1 MTYSKELAIAVV
13 HTDNMGEILLTD
25 VRIYAYHGCLAE
37 ESLVGSDYRVDLKVK
52 SDIAAS
58 MQTDKLSDTVDYV
71 QLNRIIKEEMTKRS
85 ELLEHVAGRISDR
98 IFSEIPKVEQ
108 LTLSISKIN
117 PPIGGDVA
125 SVSVKIKRKRF
136 AK

>member
-1 MTYSKELAIAVV
+1 
-13 HTDNMGEILLTD
+13 MGEILLTD